1 MSTIRAVI
9 VDDERLARKKIQ
21 MFAAA
26 HDDLEIVAECSNGAT
41 AVEAIGALHPDV
53 VFLDVRMPRMDGF
66 AVLRQLP
73 RHAIPRIVFVTAH
86 GEHAIEA
93 FEVEAIDYL
102 LKPFDRRRF
111 DQTLDRIRRERR
123 AHEDT
128 DLRRRLVDLL
138 DRLQP
143 AAADPKLTQFVV
155 TAKGKIVFV
164 DPANVHWIG
173 AEGKYVRLHHGRIA
187 SPARSDRRARA
198 PPRRPGVPAHPPQ
211 HDRECAQRERD
222 LPRRRRRLRGRAAR
236 RNAAV
241 AESKVSGAVQEFS
254 SVRFAHRE
262 SRPSP

>member
-128 DLRRRLVDLL
+128 DLRRRLADLL
-138 DRLQP
+138 DRLEP

-173 AEGKYVRLHHGRIA
+173 AEGKYVRLHTAAGSHLLREAIGELERRLDGQEFLRIH
-187 SPARSDRRARA
+187 RSTIVNVRSVKEIYRGVGDDYVVVLHDGTKLSLSRRYRARFKNFLA
-198 PPRRPGVPAHPPQ
+198 
-211 HDRECAQRERD
+211 
-222 LPRRRRRLRGRAAR
+222 
-236 RNAAV
+236 
-241 AESKVSGAVQEFS
+241 
-254 SVRFAHRE
+254 
-262 SRPSP
+262 

>member
-21 MFAAA
+21 LFAAA

-123 AHEDT
+123 VHEDT

-138 DRLQP
+138 DRLEP
-143 AAADPKLTQFVV
+143 TDHRLTQFVV
-155 TAKGKIVFV
+155 TAKGKMVFV
-164 DPANVHWIG
+164 DPANVQWIG
-173 AEGKYVRLHHGRIA
+173 AEGKYVRLHTAAGSHLLREAIGELERRLDSQEFLRIH
-187 SPARSDRRARA
+187 RSTIVNVRNVKEIYRGVGDDYVVVLHDGTKLSLSRRYRARFKTFL
-198 PPRRPGVPAHPPQ
+198 V
-211 HDRECAQRERD
+211 
-222 LPRRRRRLRGRAAR
+222 
-236 RNAAV
+236 
-241 AESKVSGAVQEFS
+241 
-254 SVRFAHRE
+254 
-262 SRPSP
+262 

>member
-138 DRLQP
+138 DRLEP
-143 AAADPKLTQFVV
+143 AKADPRLTQFVV
-155 TAKGKIVFV
+155 NAKGKIVFV

-173 AEGKYVRLHHGRIA
+173 AEGKYVRLHTAAGTHLLREAIGELERRLDGQEFLRIH
-187 SPARSDRRARA
+187 RSTIVNVRSVKEIYRGVGDDFVVVLHDGTKLSLSRRYRARFKNFL
-198 PPRRPGVPAHPPQ
+198 V
-211 HDRECAQRERD
+211 
-222 LPRRRRRLRGRAAR
+222 
-236 RNAAV
+236 
-241 AESKVSGAVQEFS
+241 
-254 SVRFAHRE
+254 
-262 SRPSP
+262 

>member
-1 MSTIRAVI
+1 MSAIRAVI

-73 RHAIPRIVFVTAH
+73 RHALPRIVFVTAH

-123 AHEDT
+123 AHEET
-128 DLRRRLVDLL
+128 DLHRRLVDLL
-138 DRLQP
+138 DRLAP
-143 AAADPKLTQFVV
+143 AVADHHLTQFVV
-155 TAKGKIVFV
+155 SAKGKIVFV

-173 AEGKYVRLHHGRIA
+173 AEGKYVRLHTATGSHLLREAISEVERRLDSQEFLRIH
-187 SPARSDRRARA
+187 RSTIVNVRSVKEIYRGVGDDYVVVLHDGTKLSLSRRYRARFKNFLA
-198 PPRRPGVPAHPPQ
+198 
-211 HDRECAQRERD
+211 
-222 LPRRRRRLRGRAAR
+222 
-236 RNAAV
+236 
-241 AESKVSGAVQEFS
+241 
-254 SVRFAHRE
+254 
-262 SRPSP
+262 

>member
-1 MSTIRAVI
+1 VTIRAVI

-21 MFAAA
+21 TFAAA

-73 RHAIPRIVFVTAH
+73 RNAIPRVVFVTAH

-102 LKPFDRRRF
+102 LKPFDRHRF

-123 AHEDT
+123 MHEDT

-138 DRLQP
+138 DRLEP
-143 AAADPKLTQFVV
+143 AAVDPRLTQFVV
-155 TAKGKIVFV
+155 TAKGKTVFV
-164 DPANVHWIG
+164 DPADVHWIG
-173 AEGKYVRLHHGRIA
+173 AEGKYVRLHTANGTHLLRESIGEIERRLDAHQFLRIH
-187 SPARSDRRARA
+187 RSTIVNVRNVKEMYRGVGDDYVVELHDGKRLSLSRRYRARFK
-198 PPRRPGVPAHPPQ
+198 
-211 HDRECAQRERD
+211 
-222 LPRRRRRLRGRAAR
+222 
-236 RNAAV
+236 NFV
-241 AESKVSGAVQEFS
+241 A
-254 SVRFAHRE
+254 
-262 SRPSP
+262 

>member
-1 MSTIRAVI
+1 MSAIRAVI

-138 DRLQP
+138 DRLEP
-143 AAADPKLTQFVV
+143 TADSKLTQFVV
-155 TAKGKIVFV
+155 TAKGKMLFV
-164 DPANVHWIG
+164 DPANVQWIG
-173 AEGKYVRLHHGRIA
+173 AEGKYVRLHTAAGSHLLREAIGELERRLDGQEFLRIH
-187 SPARSDRRARA
+187 RSTIVNVRSVKEIYRGVGDDYVVVLHDGTRLSLSRRYRARFKNFLA
-198 PPRRPGVPAHPPQ
+198 
-211 HDRECAQRERD
+211 
-222 LPRRRRRLRGRAAR
+222 
-236 RNAAV
+236 
-241 AESKVSGAVQEFS
+241 
-254 SVRFAHRE
+254 
-262 SRPSP
+262 

>member
-138 DRLQP
+138 DRLEP
-143 AAADPKLTQFVV
+143 AADPRLTQFVV

-173 AEGKYVRLHHGRIA
+173 AEGKYVRLHTAAGSHLLREAIGELERRLDGQEFLRIH
-187 SPARSDRRARA
+187 RSTIVNVRSVKEIYRGVGDDYVVVLHDGTKLSLSRRYRARFKNFLA
-198 PPRRPGVPAHPPQ
+198 
-211 HDRECAQRERD
+211 
-222 LPRRRRRLRGRAAR
+222 
-236 RNAAV
+236 
-241 AESKVSGAVQEFS
+241 
-254 SVRFAHRE
+254 
-262 SRPSP
+262 

>member
-41 AVEAIGALHPDV
+41 AVEAIGTLHPDV

-111 DQTLDRIRRERR
+111 DQTLERIRRERR

-138 DRLQP
+138 DRLEP
-143 AAADPKLTQFVV
+143 ANADPRLTQFVV
-155 TAKGKIVFV
+155 AAKGKMVFV
-164 DPANVHWIG
+164 DPANVQWIG
-173 AEGKYVRLHHGRIA
+173 AEGKYVRLHTASGSHLLREAIGELEHRLDSQEFLRIH
-187 SPARSDRRARA
+187 RSTIVNVRSVKEIYRGVGDDYVVALHDGTKLSLSRRYRARFKNFL
-198 PPRRPGVPAHPPQ
+198 V
-211 HDRECAQRERD
+211 
-222 LPRRRRRLRGRAAR
+222 
-236 RNAAV
+236 
-241 AESKVSGAVQEFS
+241 
-254 SVRFAHRE
+254 
-262 SRPSP
+262 